1 MDINPRKICQVCNT
15 KANQYRNHSQHYGA
29 ICCNNC
35 RSFFRRTIQLHGSE
49 NLSTTYTVK
58 TLITAAALIIFSHNF
73 GQNLLSKK
81 LTLLWLL
88 FKCGSYLSAALINVI
103 KVFATMLEDLLFIFT
118 SKFWQ
123 ICHQNTILTK

>member
-49 NLSTTYTVK
+49 NLSTIYKCDSKIEGQECDMKEFGKNHRCAKCRLMKCTQVGMDPLK
-58 TLITAAALIIFSHNF
+58 VITDPAFRNRF
-73 GQNLLSKK
+73 KSKNSIHEK
-81 LTLLWLL
+81 NDIQWNY
-88 FKCGSYLSAALINVI
+88 SI
-103 KVFATMLEDLLFIFT
+103 T
-118 SKFWQ
+118 SL
-123 ICHQNTILTK
+123 N